1 MVSTMFDRNKD
12 KHNERTE
19 TPAAPAPAPGSTGPG
34 STGPGSTGNV
44 PPRAAGKAAVLGAT
58 IKIKGDITGDENL
71 LIEGQVDGSVTLNSH
86 ELTVGRTGR
95 VHADVSAKT
104 IRIDGEVQGDITS
117 REKVVLSSTSNT
129 KGNIITPKMT
139 LEEGAR
145 FKGSIDIDP
154 GHANNSPG
162 GRPSPSQSPEKTG

>member
-12 KHNERTE
+12 KHNERPE
-19 TPAAPAPAPGSTGPG
+19 TPAPAAPAPAPGNTS
-34 STGPGSTGNV
+34 NV
-44 PPRAAGKAAVLGAT
+44 PPRAAAASSGKAAVLGAT
-58 IKIKGDITGDENL
+58 IKIKGDITGDEDL
-71 LIEGQVDGSVTLNSH
+71 MIEGQVDGSVTLNSH

-95 VHADVSAKT
+95 VHADVSAKV

-145 FKGSIDIDP
+145 FKGSIDIRSEERRV
-154 GHANNSPG
+154 GKECRA
-162 GRPSPSQSPEKTG
+162 

>member
-1 MVSTMFDRNKD
+1 MFDRNKD
-12 KHNERTE
+12 RHNERPE
-19 TPAAPAPAPGSTGPG
+19 TPAPAAPAPAPSITGH
-34 STGPGSTGNV
+34 V
-44 PPRAAGKAAVLGAT
+44 PPQTAASGTGKAAVLGAT

-95 VHADVSAKT
+95 VHADVSAKV

-117 REKVVLSSTSNT
+117 REKVLLSSTSNT

-154 GHANNSPG
+154 GHANKAPSSSASA
-162 GRPSPSQSPEKTG
+162 GRPGSTQSTEKAG

>member
-1 MVSTMFDRNKD
+1 MFDRNKD
-12 KHNERTE
+12 KHNERPE
-19 TPAAPAPAPGSTGPG
+19 TPAPAAPAPAPGSTG
-34 STGPGSTGNV
+34 NV
-44 PPRAAGKAAVLGAT
+44 PPRTAASGGGKAAVLGAT
-58 IKIKGDITGDENL
+58 IRIKGDITGDENL

-95 VHADVSAKT
+95 VHADVSAKV

-154 GHANNSPG
+154 GHANNTPAS
-162 GRPSPSQSPEKTG
+162 RPNPAPSTGKAG